1 MTAATIPAAI
11 GRGATAGWGTRLAR
25 REPAG
30 KPVRREG
37 PVPGTP
43 GGNLLKERAVR
54 ETRLAPEEPD
64 SQAGLERSAVVAE
77 QAALA
82 ELAARCLAGDAAAW
96 EQLAKTQ
103 HRKVYGLCYRF
114 TGSATESEDLTQ
126 EVFLKMYRNLG
137 NFDPARGSFG
147 TWLTTLTRNLLVDN
161 YRRSRMDRASDSL
174 DESVDGEED
183 GPSRLERLA
192 DSRPGQEHHVAGLE
206 LKAKIQHALAQVSPE
221 LREAVI
227 LRDLEDM
234 DYKDIAEVLHVP
246 QGTVKSR
253 ISRGRSELARLLKG
267 MEGKVM

>member
-1 MTAATIPAAI
+1 VK
-11 GRGATAGWGTRLAR
+11 
-25 REPAG
+25 EP
-30 KPVRREG
+30 
-37 PVPGTP
+37 
-43 GGNLLKERAVR
+43 
-54 ETRLAPEEPD
+54 RLAPEEPD
-64 SQAGLERSAVVAE
+64 SQAGLERAAVVAE

-82 ELAARCLAGDAAAW
+82 ELAARCVAGDAVAW
-96 EQLAKTQ
+96 ERLAKTQ

-114 TGSATESEDLTQ
+114 TGSATEAEDLTQ

-137 NFDPARGSFG
+137 SFDPARGGFG

-174 DESVDGEED
+174 DESIDGEED

-192 DSRPGQEHHVAGLE
+192 DSRPSQEHHVAGLE
-206 LKAKIQHALAQVSPE
+206 LRAQVQHALAQVSPE

-234 DYKDIAEVLHVP
+234 DYKEIAEILHVP

>member
-1 MTAATIPAAI
+1 MAAATIPAMLERSAP
-11 GRGATAGWGTRLAR
+11 AAWNTRLAR
-25 REPAG
+25 REPVA
-30 KPVRREG
+30 KPLRREAHMG
-37 PVPGTP
+37 PAAA
-43 GGNLLKERAVR
+43 KEKAVK
-54 ETRLAPEEPD
+54 EPRLAPEEPN
-64 SQAGLERSAVVAE
+64 SRAGLERAAAVGE
-77 QAALA
+77 QSALA
-82 ELAARCLAGDAAAW
+82 QLAARCLTGDPAAW
-96 EQLAKTQ
+96 EELARTQ

-114 TGSATESEDLTQ
+114 TGSPTEAEDLTQ

-137 NFDPARGSFG
+137 SFDPARGGFG

-174 DESVDGEED
+174 DESIDGEED
-183 GPSRLERLA
+183 GPSKVERLA

-206 LKAKIQHALAQVSPE
+206 LRAQVQQALAQVSPE

-234 DYKDIAEVLHVP
+234 DYKEIAEILHIP

>member
-1 MTAATIPAAI
+1 MTAATIPAALE
-11 GRGATAGWGTRLAR
+11 RGSAAGWGTRLAR

-30 KPVRREG
+30 RPVRREA
-37 PVPGTP
+37 PVGVAPGRP
-43 GGNLLKERAVR
+43 REEKAVR

-64 SQAGLERSAVVAE
+64 SRAGLERVAVVAE

-82 ELAARCLAGDAAAW
+82 ELAARCLTGDAMAW
-96 EQLAKTQ
+96 EKLAKTQ

-114 TGSATESEDLTQ
+114 TGSATEAEDLTQ

-137 NFDPARGSFG
+137 SFDATRGSFG

-206 LKAKIQHALAQVSPE
+206 LKVQIQRALAQVSPE

-234 DYKDIAEVLHVP
+234 DYKEIAEILCIP